1 MNAIKR
7 KVWVLEKEWVKPI
20 EIVRS
25 TDAVPIQ
32 ITVIDYMIPEGTTAS
47 VYALARG
54 HTAHASML
62 ADIDVDSNMIYFTPE
77 AGFFPE
83 GPCGL
88 QVRLTGANQRNL
100 VSFEI
105 PVLCHKDAVDDEGDV
120 ENPTILSQILAQ
132 LGELSQKV
140 AALREMTN
148 QEMDIIFNGGSVGGD
163 DPDEPGVTTSDYN
176 DLENKPSINN
186 VTLEGALTGAQLH
199 LYGDADDMPSKTLD
213 DLFNQ
218 VFQIYYQ

>member
-32 ITVIDYMIPEGTTAS
+32 ITVIDYMIQEGT
-47 VYALARG
+47 
-54 HTAHASML
+54 TAHASML
-62 ADIDVDSNMIYFTPE
+62 ADIDVDSNMVYFTPE
-77 AGFFPE
+77 SGFFPE

-88 QVRLTGANQRNL
+88 QVRLTGSNQRNL

-105 PVLCHKDAVDDEGDV
+105 PVLCHKDAVDDEG
-120 ENPTILSQILAQ
+120 EAEKPTILSQILAQ

-140 AALREMTN
+140 AALAEMTN

-163 DPDEPGVTTSDYN
+163 DPEEPGVGTSDYN
-176 DLENKPSINN
+176 ALENKPSINS
-186 VTLEGALTGAQLH
+186 VTLAGALTGEDLH
-199 LYGDADDMPSKTLD
+199 LYGTADDMQSNALD
-213 DLFNQ
+213 DLFNS
-218 VFQIYYQ
+218 VFQ

>member
-47 VYALARG
+47 VYALTRG
-54 HTAHASML
+54 HTAHTSML
-62 ADIDVDSNMIYFTPE
+62 ADIDADSNMIYFTPE

-105 PVLCHKDAVDDEGDV
+105 PVLCHQDAVDDEGDV
-120 ENPTILSQILAQ
+120 ENPTLLSQILAQ

-148 QEMDIIFNGGSVGGD
+148 HEMDVILNGGSIGGD
-163 DPDEPGVTTSDYN
+163 DPEEPVGTSDYN
-176 DLENKPSINN
+176 DLENKPSINGK
-186 VTLEGALTGAQLH
+186 TLAGDLTGEDLR
-199 LYGDADDMPSKTLD
+199 LYGTADDMQSSALD
-213 DLFNQ
+213 DLFNS
-218 VFQIYYQ
+218 VFQ

>member
-54 HTAHASML
+54 HTAHTSML

-88 QVRLTGANQRNL
+88 QVRLTGTNQRNL

-105 PVLCHKDAVDDEGDV
+105 PVLCHQDAVDDEGDA
-120 ENPTILSQILAQ
+120 ENPTLLSQILAQ

-140 AALREMTN
+140 AALAEMTN

-163 DPDEPGVTTSDYN
+163 DPEEPGVGTSDYN

-186 VTLEGALTGAQLH
+186 VTLSGALTGGDLH
-199 LYGDADDMPSKTLD
+199 LYGTADDMQSSALD
-213 DLFNQ
+213 QLFES
-218 VFQIYYQ
+218 VFQ

>member
-88 QVRLTGANQRNL
+88 QVRLTGRTR
-100 VSFEI
+100 EI
-105 PVLCHKDAVDDEGDV
+105 WSALRSRCCAIKMLWMMRGMRRPDPLITDPCSAWGTVAE
-120 ENPTILSQILAQ
+120 
-132 LGELSQKV
+132 V
-140 AALREMTN
+140 AALAEMTN
-148 QEMDIIFNGGSVGGD
+148 QEMDIILTA
-163 DPDEPGVTTSDYN
+163 EPSEETIR
-176 DLENKPSINN
+176 K
-186 VTLEGALTGAQLH
+186 
-199 LYGDADDMPSKTLD
+199 
-213 DLFNQ
+213 NQ
-218 VFQIYYQ
+218 A